1 MHFQKK
7 KHIWGTS
14 LVVQWLRRPLP
25 MKRVW
30 VQSLVGKLTSHI
42 KQMQYCSN
50 SMKALKKIHTKNIFK
65 NIFVLLHEY
74 ILSDL
79 T

>member
-1 MHFQKK
+1 
-7 KHIWGTS
+7 
-14 LVVQWLRRPLP
+14 
-25 MKRVW
+25 MKGVW

>member
-1 MHFQKK
+1 
-7 KHIWGTS
+7 
-14 LVVQWLRRPLP
+14 
-25 MKRVW
+25 
-30 VQSLVGKLTSHI
+30 
-42 KQMQYCSN
+42 
-50 SMKALKKIHTKNIFK
+50 MKALKKIHTKNIFK